1 MSALTEFPQRHAI
14 TAAEYLRMG
23 EAGVFA
29 QDARLELMD
38 GEIIEMAPIGSR
50 PAAVVNTL
58 NALLVRRIA
67 DRAIVSVQ
75 NSLLLSDRTV
85 PQPDLVLL
93 KPSPDRYF
101 STLPAARDVLL
112 MVEVSDST
120 LRFDLET
127 KSRLYA
133 RAGIAETW
141 VIDVVA
147 QRLRV
152 FRDPGVD
159 GYRFN
164 QEMSGN
170 QRVIAE
176 ALPDAAIIVS
186 ELFPS

>member
-1 MSALTEFPQRHAI
+1 MSAITEFPQRHAI

-29 QDARLELMD
+29 PDARLELMD

-50 PAAVVNTL
+50 HVAVVNTL
-58 NALLVRRIA
+58 TALLIRRVA
-67 DRAIVSVQ
+67 DRAIVSIQ
-75 NSLLLSDRTV
+75 NSLILSDRTV
-85 PQPDLVLL
+85 PQPDLALL

-101 STLPAARDVLL
+101 SALPAARDVLL
-112 MVEVSDST
+112 MVEVADST

-127 KSRLYA
+127 KAPLYA

-152 FRDPGVD
+152 FHNPGVD
-159 GYRFN
+159 GYRFTE
-164 QEMSGN
+164 EMSGN
-170 QRVIAE
+170 QQVIAQ

-186 ELFPS
+186 ELFPG